1 MERKSWVHPA
11 IKWAFTAFLV
21 ALFNLVGTSAHAD
34 FFNPDDLNLPSDN
47 AFYLHMDQSE
57 SGDVIATANGCGF
70 CDQFGDA
77 GYVYV
82 STNGGATF
90 SEKVSLGRF
99 NWSGVEVSNDG
110 KTIVAL
116 ADFFFY
122 ISTDSGQTFTRVEA
136 STSSEFFQGSRIS
149 GGSLSG
155 DGKVLFIFDA
165 REHVLKYTYKSNLR
179 RWSADLSVN
188 NYNNN
193 HINAISTNYDGTKT
207 YIASSQCSI
216 TKLTGIS
223 LTLLANTVSYFSQCL
238 SWNDIRTDD
247 TGDNLIG
254 IASIT
259 RGPTVFTSSNGG
271 STLSVITQV
280 NGVDLDP
287 VTSVAISADASARF
301 FSTYLEIDPWNY
313 RAILFTQHGKTA
325 PWIGRPT
332 SPYNDF
338 SSLRPNGEGSTL
350 IGSVHAYALR
360 VFKGAPRAPYMD
372 KVASASTS
380 SMNVY
385 WNSGFDAGSDSSQ
398 EITDVIVEYSTSN
411 TGPWTVFNDGVS
423 GGQYGTITVTGLSA
437 QTNYYFRVKTR
448 NSFGTS
454 SYSAILNGLIYG
466 KPSTPAAPTRILN
479 SSETFARISFNEPTN
494 LAGASVSTETQWQ
507 YSTNGGSTW
516 NDSSTASFSAVISFD
531 PALLIPVLL
540 ISGHTLGEELLIR
553 SRTSNGLQW
562 SDWSSGLSMTF
573 YKKALAPANFQATLG
588 STTATLT
595 WGPSPDLG
603 GETFRYYIF
612 RYRTGGNY
620 FIETTTSLS
629 VTVSNLQQGSFNDFE
644 VQIYTARGTYSY
656 IAEIWGALTS
666 KTPAKLAVT
675 RQASGAKSGSAFDVQ
690 PKVTIRASDNTAV
703 SNDSSTVVYAE
714 ILQNAKLIGIES
726 ATAVAGVATFT
737 NLGIRGVA
745 GEIYV
750 LQFRSGS
757 LETNAQTIVLQ
768 AGAPSLMRFGQKT
781 IGGKVGEDFSQPAKI
796 ELLDGDGNLVTWDD
810 TTTVTISTNNG
821 FLGSD
826 SFSYVERA
834 NDGVATFNYY
844 YILGSAG
851 TNAVLSYSASGL
863 TSIQETITITTGP
876 ASKFERVVRA
886 QDAYVDEQFGVQ
898 PTYRILDAADN
909 VVTAGEFYIYI
920 SSNQGVLTG
929 QTVEKSV
936 DGIVSFKNL
945 GLADIAAGQLVILT
959 VDGDGFTPY
968 SGDSIVTRQGRPQL
982 GWSSFYLPRNISP
995 FTIPAPD
1002 TSTAGSFTYTSSN
1015 SGVLSISGST
1025 ATVVGSGT
1033 ATVTATFTPTDTNSY
1048 VTGETITAVFTVN
1061 PGAGTLIVSLS
1072 GGATAAKGVVKTMTA
1087 TASDSGSVTFYING
1101 KRVPGC
1107 VAVKTQSSVATCNW
1121 KPANQGS
1128 VTVTALLVPT
1138 NSQIAPVTASAV
1150 NLNIGRRT
1158 GRR

>member
-1 MERKSWVHPA
+1 MERRSWVRPA

-21 ALFNLVGTSAHAD
+21 ALFNLAGSSAHAD
-34 FFNPDDLNLPSDN
+34 FFSPDNLNLPSDD
-47 AFYLHMDQSE
+47 AIYVHMDQSE
-57 SGDVIATANGCGF
+57 SGDVIATANGCGDCF
-70 CDQFGDA
+70 LFADP
-77 GYVYV
+77 GYLLV
-82 STNGGATF
+82 STNGGSTF
-90 SEKVSLGRF
+90 TQITSIGRL
-99 NWSGVEVSNDG
+99 NWSGVEVSHDG

-122 ISTDSGQTFTRVEA
+122 ISPDSGQTFTRVDA
-136 STSSEFFQGSRIS
+136 FNSSEFFQGSRIK

-155 DGKVLFIFDA
+155 DGKALFIFDS
-165 REHVLKYTYKSNLR
+165 RDQVLKYTYKSNLR
-179 RWSADLSVN
+179 RWSADLIVE
-188 NYNNN
+188 NYNRND
-193 HINAISTNYDGTKT
+193 ISSISTNYDGTKT
-207 YIASSQCSI
+207 YIASPQCSI
-216 TKLTGIS
+216 TRLTGTSI
-223 LTLLANTVSYFSQCL
+223 TLLANTVSYYSQCL
-238 SWNDIRTDD
+238 SWRQIRTDD
-247 TGDNLIG
+247 TGNNLIG
-254 IASIT
+254 LADIT
-259 RGPTVFTSSNGG
+259 RGPTVFTSTNGG
-271 STLSVITQV
+271 SSLSVITQV

-287 VTSVAISADASARF
+287 VTSVAISSDANARF
-301 FSTYLEIDPWNY
+301 FSTFVEIDPWNY
-313 RAILFTQHGKTA
+313 RVMLFTQHGPTA
-325 PWIGRPT
+325 QWIGRES
-332 SPYNDF
+332 SPWDNY
-338 SSLRPNGEGSTL
+338 SSLNANGEGTIL
-350 IGSVHAYALR
+350 IGSINAYGLR
-360 VFKGAPRAPYMD
+360 IYKGAPRAPYMD

-380 SMNVY
+380 SINVY

-398 EITDVIVEYSTSN
+398 AITDVIVEYSTSN

-423 GGQYGTITVTGLSA
+423 GGQYGTITVTGLST

-454 SYSAILNGLIYG
+454 PYSPILSGLIYG

-507 YSTNGGSTW
+507 FSTNGGSTW

-531 PALLIPVLL
+531 PALQIPVLL
-540 ISGHTLGEELLIR
+540 ISGHTPGAELLIR

-562 SDWSSGLSMTF
+562 SDWSSGLSITF
-573 YKKALAPANFQATLG
+573 YKKALAPANFQANLG

-612 RYRTGGNY
+612 RYKTGGNY

-629 VTVSNLQQGSFNDFE
+629 ITVSNLQQGSFNDFE

-656 IAEIWGALTS
+656 TAEIWGALTS
-666 KTPAKLAVT
+666 KAPAKLHVT

-690 PKVTIRASDNTAV
+690 PKVTIQASDNTAV
-703 SNDSSTVVYAE
+703 LNDSSTVVYAE
-714 ILQNAKLIGIES
+714 ILQNAKLIGVES

-745 GEIYV
+745 GVTYG

-757 LETNAQTIVLQ
+757 LETSGQAIVLQ
-768 AGAPSLMRFGQKT
+768 AGALSHMRFGQKT

-821 FLGSD
+821 FLGSA
-826 SFSYVERA
+826 SFSDTVRA
-834 NDGVATFNYY
+834 IDGLVTFNNFR
-844 YILGSAG
+844 ILGAAG
-851 TNAVLSYSASGL
+851 TNAVFSYSATGL
-863 TSIQETITITTGP
+863 TTIQETITITTGE
-876 ASKFERVVRA
+876 ASKFVRVVRA
-886 QDAYVDEQFGVQ
+886 QDAYVGEQFGVQ

-936 DGIVSFKNL
+936 NGIVSFKNL
-945 GLADIAAGQLVILT
+945 GIADIAAGQLVILT

-968 SGDSIVTRQGRPQL
+968 SGDSIITRQGRPQL
-982 GWSSFYLPRNISP
+982 GWSNFYLPRNISP
-995 FTIPAPD
+995 FTIPTPD

-1025 ATVVGSGT
+1025 ATVVSSGT
-1033 ATVTATFTPTDTNSY
+1033 ATVTATFTPADTTSY
-1048 VTGETITAVFTVN
+1048 LSGETITAVFTVN
-1061 PGAGTLIVSLS
+1061 PGAGTLILSLS

-1107 VAVKTQSSVATCNW
+1107 LAVKTQSSVATCNW

-1128 VTVTALLVPT
+1128 VTITALLVPT